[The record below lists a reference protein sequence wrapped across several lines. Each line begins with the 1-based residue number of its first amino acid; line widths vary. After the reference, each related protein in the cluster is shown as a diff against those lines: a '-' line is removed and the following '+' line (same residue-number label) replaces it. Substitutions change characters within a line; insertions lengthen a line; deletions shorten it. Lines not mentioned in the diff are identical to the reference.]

1 MNFKLRTYV
10 CVLPGDND
18 NPCSMFGTGIGY
30 KGIESAA
37 IALVVLIPFLTSRF
51 LFFWLVVWNPL
62 SIQYT
67 QAP

>member
-51 LFFWLVVWNPL
+51 LFFGLL
-62 SIQYT
+62 FGT
-67 QAP
+67 L